1 MGTVYNAS
9 IVKNGLSVYLDAA
22 NIKSNPGD
30 GNTLYDLSGKANN
43 GTIINGIGF
52 DSNNKGSFVFDGTNK
67 AVTIP
72 NNITYTNGF
81 SISLWIYPLLLDI
94 TARRIIDKT
103 NSTSSS
109 AGGLFLHAT
118 NTNIFLN
125 VDAATVGI
133 SVSPA
138 NMPINTW
145 KNIAFTTTNTGLTN
159 FYING
164 SLFQSGTLNAPS
176 GITLNNLLTIGNR
189 STGYDRG
196 FNGKIASFM
205 LHQSV
210 LSDSEIRQNFEALRG
225 RYGV

>member
-9 IVKNGLSVYLDAA
+9 IVKNGLYVYLDAA
-22 NIKSNPGD
+22 NKKSNT
-30 GNTLYDLSGKANN
+30 GNGSILYDLSGKKNST
-43 GTIINGIGF
+43 TIINGVAL
-52 DSNNKGSFVFDGTNK
+52 DSNNGGSFVFDGTNK

-81 SISLWIYPLLLDI
+81 SISLWVYPLLLD
-94 TARRIIDKT
+94 TTVRRIIDKT
-103 NSTSSS
+103 SSTSNSV
-109 AGGLFLHAT
+109 GGLFLHAT
-118 NTNIFLN
+118 DTNIFLN

-133 SVSPA
+133 SISPT

-164 SLFQSGTLNAPS
+164 SLFQSGTLNPPS
-176 GITLNNLLTIGNR
+176 GITTTNLLTIANR
-189 STGYDRG
+189 SSGYDRG
-196 FNGKIASFM
+196 FNGRIASFM
-205 LHQSV
+205 LYQSV

-225 RYGV
+225 RYKV

>member
-9 IVKNGLSVYLDAA
+9 IVKNGLYVYLDAA
-22 NIKSNPGD
+22 NKKSNT
-30 GNTLYDLSGKANN
+30 GNGSILYDLSGKKNN
-43 GTIINGIGF
+43 TTIINGVAL
-52 DSNNKGSFVFDGTNK
+52 DSNNGGSFVFDGTNK

-81 SISLWIYPLLLDI
+81 SISLWVYPLLLD
-94 TARRIIDKT
+94 TTVRRIIDKT
-103 NSTSSS
+103 SSTSNSV
-109 AGGLFLHAT
+109 GGLFLHAT
-118 NTNIFLN
+118 DTNIFLN

-133 SVSPA
+133 SISPT

-164 SLFQSGTLNAPS
+164 SLFQSGTLNPPS
-176 GITLNNLLTIGNR
+176 GITTTNLLTIANR
-189 STGYDRG
+189 SSGYDRG
-196 FNGKIASFM
+196 FNGRIASFM
-205 LHQSV
+205 LYQSV

-225 RYGV
+225 RFSI